1 MHLYWSEPDQA
12 WIVAIPDLPGA
23 MADGETPEAAVAM
36 AQEVI
41 ALWIETARERGQP
54 IPEPQAEPV
63 VQQRY
68 GLAGGRFYLAPGRR
82 VTAMTATFT
91 AVFEQDG
98 DWWVGYVE
106 ELPGANTQGAT
117 LEEARENLKE
127 AVALI
132 IEANRELAQP
142 DVDIP

>member
-1 MHLYWSEPDQA
+1 
-12 WIVAIPDLPGA
+12 
-23 MADGETPEAAVAM
+23 
-36 AQEVI
+36 
-41 ALWIETARERGQP
+41 
-54 IPEPQAEPV
+54 
-63 VQQRY
+63 
-68 GLAGGRFYLAPGRR
+68 
-82 VTAMTATFT
+82 MTATFT

-132 IEANRELAQP
+132 LEANRELVQP